1 MNFYYYRI
9 YNFLKLL
16 KDTNMKK
23 THKDTGIKET
33 TEKPVKRHKNTCMEK
48 KVQMLVLKRLVKVF
62 FENQN
67 VFGFIEVEVDT
78 DDLTNYFNTPGKNL
92 LYKLKQP
99 TTVGIAAIVC
109 KAWYAQVKKHR
120 IMVLLEAVDYAH
132 NYMIEKALELT
143 YIDTYVPYPEGMPE
157 TIPPETY
164 MHIEV
169 HLGFRKMYA
178 IEVVRSMIK
187 PGDDEVPIKLNVQSS
202 MSRAPMS
209 VITGDIPQW
218 KSKYRLPLHRLCWVP
233 NKRRENAEDAELQ
246 DFKDWQQTANA
257 TLYSWLEFWKCVAI
271 QRLSL

>member
-1 MNFYYYRI
+1 
-9 YNFLKLL
+9 
-16 KDTNMKK
+16 MKK

-209 VITGDIPQW
+209 VITGTYRNGNQSIVFHCTDCAGCPTSAERTQRMQSCRI
-218 KSKYRLPLHRLCWVP
+218 SKTG
-233 NKRRENAEDAELQ
+233 NKLQMRRC
-246 DFKDWQQTANA
+246 THG
-257 TLYSWLEFWKCVAI
+257 
-271 QRLSL
+271 LSFGSVWPYKG